1 MIISR
6 NSLIRL
12 ILYIGILIFYS
23 NINNYVL
30 HHFQYILGHKVFC
43 PALGSSENCDLGLLI
58 AQVGMITGNVLMGLV
73 ILKSTQKL
81 RYNTMLGRIEHLVCA
96 VQALAQLWFAWYFF
110 CMSILATSTE
120 DIRITFFVSYF
131 LLTALF
137 FAMNG
142 LLSFLDQINKQRNRQ

>member
-1 MIISR
+1 
-6 NSLIRL
+6 
-12 ILYIGILIFYS
+12 
-23 NINNYVL
+23 
-30 HHFQYILGHKVFC
+30 
-43 PALGSSENCDLGLLI
+43 LGSSENCDLGLLI